1 MTAINFTLPDG
12 AKPRKVKARTA
23 APAAAPVPTPAPRV
37 FEPLEGLPAT
47 PVGNLAS
54 FNVVVAAPSA
64 PVAPKSEYEVLD
76 EFARA
81 IQDAGMVA
89 PIDLVADGKLHRFNP
104 DGKGKD
110 RSGSGWYVLH
120 LDGVP
125 AGIFGDWSTGEG
137 SQKWRAKGES
147 QMTRAEREQCRATI
161 RAMQAA
167 RHAETLQRQQDAAGL
182 ALRHWQAAT
191 PARVDHPYL
200 VRKGV
205 QPYGIRAAGS
215 ALLVPMRCT
224 AGKLHGLQTI
234 FTDGTKRFTSGGKK
248 QGCYHAIGKPDGVL
262 IVCEGYATGASI
274 HAATGQ
280 AVAVAFDATNLLPVA
295 KALQAKYP
303 ALALVFGAD
312 DDWQAPMVNTGQAKA
327 QEAALATGA
336 TVVMPYFPPGR
347 PPKATDFNDLHQLAG
362 LAAVRACFADVV
374 EVATC

>member
-1 MTAINFTLPDG
+1 MTA
-12 AKPRKVKARTA
+12 PRLIETEASIMA
-23 APAAAPVPTPAPRV
+23 AFSQAMMAADLVPPA
-37 FEPLEGLPAT
+37 
-47 PVGNLAS
+47 
-54 FNVVVAAPSA
+54 
-64 PVAPKSEYEVLD
+64 Y
-76 EFARA
+76 
-81 IQDAGMVA
+81 
-89 PIDLVADGKLHRFNP
+89 LVADGKVHRFDP
-104 DGKGKD
+104 DGRGNG
-110 RSGSGWYVLH
+110 RNGSGWYALH

-125 AGIFGDWSTGEG
+125 AGIFGDW
-137 SQKWRAKGES
+137 RAGLTQTWCSKATSE
-147 QMTRAEREQCRATI
+147 MTRAEQDEWRATI
-161 RAMQAA
+161 RAMQAQ

-200 VRKGV
+200 ARKGV

-234 FTDGTKRFTSGGKK
+234 FADGAKRFTAGGKK

-312 DDWQAPMVNTGQAKA
+312 DDWQAPMVNTGREKAK
-327 QEAALATGA
+327 EAALATGA

-362 LAAVRACFADVV
+362 LAAVGACFADVL
-374 EVATC
+374 EAATC

>member
-1 MTAINFTLPDG
+1 MHMATQRPSAHTAH
-12 AKPRKVKARTA
+12 
-23 APAAAPVPTPAPRV
+23 PT
-37 FEPLEGLPAT
+37 ET
-47 PVGNLAS
+47 TI
-54 FNVVVAAPSA
+54 VAAFSQA
-64 PVAPKSEYEVLD
+64 MQAS
-76 EFARA
+76 
-81 IQDAGMVA
+81 
-89 PIDLVADGKLHRFNP
+89 DLVPPAYLIADGKLHRFDP
-104 DGKGKD
+104 DGRGNG
-110 RSGSGWYVLH
+110 RNGSGWYALH

-125 AGIFGDWSTGEG
+125 AGIFGDW
-137 SQKWRAKGES
+137 RAGLTQTWCSKATTE
-147 QMTRAEREQCRATI
+147 MTRQEQDEWRATI

-167 RHAETLQRQQDAAGL
+167 RAAETLQRQQDAAGL

-191 PARVDHPYL
+191 PARVNHPYL

-234 FTDGTKRFTSGGKK
+234 FADGTKRFTAGGKK

-303 ALALVFGAD
+303 ALGLVIAAD

-362 LAAVRACFADVV
+362 LEAVRACFADVA